1 MSITTPVLIPVPFC
15 NSGNKATIPV
25 NTPTSPDEANYASY
39 EAGFP
44 PITMIPTEANGI
56 PPRGV
61 DFNGILYVISSNIQ
75 NWNAGVQMKFN
86 SDFCTAIG
94 GYPRGAVLQAD
105 DNSASYVSAIDNN
118 TGDFNGNPE
127 LIGTDWLLYGS
138 GGNSIRFAVAGGS
151 SDIITVT
158 YENPVTELT
167 DGMIVCFQATAA
179 NVTTTPSFNPDG
191 LGAVTIVKGTNQPLS
206 EGDISGEGYLAI
218 LQYST
223 TWNKWVLQNPAT
235 GIDVST
241 GVPVGTVVMFTAAEP
256 PAGYLKCDGSA
267 IGRTTYPELY
277 AAIGTTYGAGDGST
291 TFNLPNLIGRFAEGS
306 ATPGTVKEA
315 GLPNITGTLY
325 SVINEQGSASG
336 AIQYAATETG
346 VVGTGT
352 ARQRGN
358 YTLNASLSNP
368 IYGKS
373 DTVQPPALTL
383 LPCIKAFDASVNPGL
398 IDITELANEVAGK
411 ADKTQVPNLAM
422 PIGAIYIQYA
432 AQADPTSLFGGTWE
446 NVSATYAGLFF
457 RAEGGA
463 AAAFGSTQTDG
474 APNITGSIGVNED
487 GYASG
492 AFYTTAG
499 AGWNFAN
506 RGGNQINF
514 VASNSNGKYVLAEVR
529 PANSTIRIWKRTA

>member
-94 GYPRGAVLQAD
+94 GYPRGAVLQAN
-105 DNSASYVSAIDNN
+105 DNNASYVSAIDNN
-118 TGDFNGNPE
+118 TGDFNSNPE
-127 LIGTDWLLYGS
+127 LIGTDWLLYGG

-179 NVTTTPSFNPDG
+179 NATTTPSFNPDG
-191 LGAVTIVKGTNQPLS
+191 FGAVTIVKGANQPLS

-218 LQYST
+218 LQYSA

-235 GIDVST
+235 GINIVIPST
-241 GVPVGTVVMFTAAEP
+241 MPV
-256 PAGYLKCDGSA
+256 
-267 IGRTTYPELY
+267 
-277 AAIGTTYGAGDGST
+277 
-291 TFNLPNLIGRFAEGS
+291 
-306 ATPGTVKEA
+306 
-315 GLPNITGTLY
+315 
-325 SVINEQGSASG
+325 
-336 AIQYAATETG
+336 
-346 VVGTGT
+346 
-352 ARQRGN
+352 
-358 YTLNASLSNP
+358 
-368 IYGKS
+368 
-373 DTVQPPALTL
+373 
-383 LPCIKAFDASVNPGL
+383 
-398 IDITELANEVAGK
+398 
-411 ADKTQVPNLAM
+411 
-422 PIGAIYIQYA
+422 GAIYVQFA
-432 AQADPTSLFGGTWE
+432 GQSDPTTLFGGTWE
-446 NVSATYAGLFF
+446 NVSSIYAGLFF

-463 AAAFGSTQTDG
+463 AAAFGSSQGGG
-474 APNITGSIGVNED
+474 APNIVGFMGNVQMANW
-487 GYASG
+487 ASTG
-492 AFYTTAG
+492 AFYPNGTDGNEYNWNEFRAG
-499 AGWNFAN
+499 GSGQ
-506 RGGNQINF
+506 RGINMYF
-514 VASNSNGKYVLAEVR
+514 SAANSNGIYSAPEVR
-529 PANSTIRIWKRTA
+529 PINHTIRIWKRTA